1 MGIGMV
7 GEVKGAVKR
16 TLLYEG
22 YMSLTVIHIS
32 HMAKPFISK
41 YKTGER
47 GREMKKQKRGKY
59 YIQVEFLLLFQFMSF
74 RLFFLRHHRRRRR
87 HLLILLGKTNHKV
100 KQKNLRYN

>member
-32 HMAKPFISK
+32 HMAKTFISK

-47 GREMKKQKRGKY
+47 GREMMEQKKENIIFKLSFFY
-59 YIQVEFLLLFQFMSF
+59 YFNS
-74 RLFFLRHHRRRRR
+74 
-87 HLLILLGKTNHKV
+87 
-100 KQKNLRYN
+100 

>member
-32 HMAKPFISK
+32 HMAKTFISK

-47 GREMKKQKRGKY
+47 GREMMEQKKENIIFKLSVFY
-59 YIQVEFLLLFQFMSF
+59 YFNS
-74 RLFFLRHHRRRRR
+74 
-87 HLLILLGKTNHKV
+87 
-100 KQKNLRYN
+100 

>member
-1 MGIGMV
+1 MV

-32 HMAKPFISK
+32 HMAKTFISK

-47 GREMKKQKRGKY
+47 GREMMEQKKENIIFKLSFFY
-59 YIQVEFLLLFQFMSF
+59 YFNS
-74 RLFFLRHHRRRRR
+74 
-87 HLLILLGKTNHKV
+87 
-100 KQKNLRYN
+100 